1 MAKITIDR
9 EKCKACFLCISF
21 CPKAL
26 IKVGQGLNQQGVTAV
41 EFDDKHNH
49 CLGCQQ
55 CALIC
60 PDCCIEVY
68 K

>member
-1 MAKITIDR
+1 MAKIIIVK
-9 EKCKACFLCISF
+9 EKCKGCFLCVTF
-21 CPKAL
+21 CPKKL
-26 IKVGQGLNQQGVTAV
+26 IKQSAKLNKRGLNFA
-41 EFDDKHNH
+41 EFSSGTEE
-49 CLGCQQ
+49 CLGCLQ

>member
-9 EKCKACFLCISF
+9 EKCKGCFLCVAF
-21 CPKAL
+21 CPKGL
-26 IKVGQGLNQQGVTAV
+26 IKPSKKLNQKGFAFAV
-41 EFDDKHNH
+41 YEEKGD
-49 CLGCQQ
+49 CAGCSF